1 MDRIHL
7 AAERWP
13 DDKGDWEHRGG
24 WFPSQGQ
31 HIYREGMSSS
41 LSLPSVCLSVPLK
54 LSLLSSSLVTSP
66 QGLPPDPHVRSLPP
80 THRGTHRSPQVTL
93 SPPHT
98 CDIAWFTCS
107 HPETLWA
114 ALGDTLN
121 MTFSVETLLA
131 LARETWPSS
140 SCPQGL
146 LSPSHLLRRQR
157 AVTSQEDSSFSSSS
171 QARLKGN
178 DSNILNWTVI
188 KLLSILQYTF

>member
-7 AAERWP
+7 ATERWP

-66 QGLPPDPHVRSLPP
+66 QGLPLDPHVRSLPP
-80 THRGTHRSPQVTL
+80 THRGTHRAPQVAL

-114 ALGDTLN
+114 ALRDTLN
-121 MTFSVETLLA
+121 TTFSVETLLA
-131 LARETWPSS
+131 LARETP
-140 SCPQGL
+140 
-146 LSPSHLLRRQR
+146 LLRVLR
-157 AVTSQEDSSFSSSS
+157 ACCHLATCEDVRGQWPHGKTHPLH
-171 QARLKGN
+171 QAVRPGWKGT
-178 DSNILNWTVI
+178 IAIYLI
-188 KLLSILQYTF
+188 EL